1 LALEFREGGIA
12 DTVLHFKY
20 DKHNKYHRAG
30 RKLLITAISLVMFV
44 EAWWVISIIA
54 NSYTIPNPADTWDAL
69 VDFYSNG
76 DTMSGGKS
84 MWSYISSSL
93 STYLEGF
100 ILALVV
106 SIPLGLVLGK
116 FATLREFATPM
127 IEVLRPI
134 APIAWAPIF
143 MVAIDYET
151 GPMLV
156 VFVGIFFPL
165 LTNVIFGVS
174 KIEPNLID
182 ASKTLG
188 ALRRPDLREG
198 HDTVHRSLHHE
209 RDQGRARHRLD
220 VHRCRGTVRLSSR
233 RHRVLPLRAG
243 DGRLLA
249 FRLRRDRHHRSA
261 GDPHLRARRLHTQV
275 HIEENGGWMSDGLPT
290 TG

>member
-1 LALEFREGGIA
+1 MALEFREGGIA

-188 ALRRPDLREG
+188 ASDAQIFVKVMIPS
-198 HDTVHRSLHHE
+198 TV
-209 RDQGRARHRLD
+209 
-220 VHRCRGTVRLSSR
+220 
-233 RHRVLPLRAG
+233 PY
-243 DGRLLA
+243 
-249 FRLRRDRHHRSA
+249 
-261 GDPHLRARRLHTQV
+261 
-275 HIEENGGWMSDGLPT
+275 IMNGIKVGLGIGWMCIVAAELYASPLGGIGFYLSEQATAGFWPSAYAAIVIIAVLGILTSGLADYIHKYISKRM
-290 TG
+290 GMDV